1 MWKTRRLILLTRA
14 GGGALEAEE
23 TYFDQL
29 MQNVSSLVRQD
40 KDMDKAKR
48 RRLVFLVLKHSH
60 SLTHELKVTC
70 FPGHICDQHEEN
82 LGEGLLRFALSMCL
96 SCRTRLDTFCISS
109 SKLFSSCWSQM
120 CQVFFVKI
128 FLEYTVWARLL
139 CATSCQAIHFG
150 DVTPWQTREF

>member
-1 MWKTRRLILLTRA
+1 MQIKVQIAKKNSNKQKKNFFLCVWKTRMLILLTRA

-60 SLTHELKVTC
+60 SLTHELKVT
-70 FPGHICDQHEEN
+70 H
-82 LGEGLLRFALSMCL
+82 
-96 SCRTRLDTFCISS
+96 
-109 SKLFSSCWSQM
+109 
-120 CQVFFVKI
+120 
-128 FLEYTVWARLL
+128 
-139 CATSCQAIHFG
+139 
-150 DVTPWQTREF
+150 